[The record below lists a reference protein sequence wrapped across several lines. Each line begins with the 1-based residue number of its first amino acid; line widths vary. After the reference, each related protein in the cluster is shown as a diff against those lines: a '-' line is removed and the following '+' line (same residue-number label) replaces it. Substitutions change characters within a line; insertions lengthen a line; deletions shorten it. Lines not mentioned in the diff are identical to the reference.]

1 MCVYGCPSNTVYSL
15 VLFPTLPQTLEEV
28 QGCEHEL
35 NTFKQQVS
43 SGSIGDGAIAS
54 LQQMLKNTAG
64 VYRTLRDF
72 ANNLQAPIPPDAIV
86 GPYHPDADLDYDTLQ
101 LAAADNYWDDFKDE
115 GFRTV
120 NALPPDT
127 RVSSVERGAAGEAA
141 TGEEAVPAA
150 SGESTTTTDKPAT
163 EMMDTA
169 GTVPA
174 PAGTSSWTA
183 F

>member
-1 MCVYGCPSNTVYSL
+1 M
-15 VLFPTLPQTLEEV
+15 

-35 NTFKQQVS
+35 NTFKQQIS

-101 LAAADNYWDDFKDE
+101 LAAADNFWDDFKDE

-127 RVSSVERGAAGEAA
+127 RVSSIERGAAGEAA
-141 TGEEAVPAA
+141 TGEDVAVPAA
-150 SGESTTTTDKPAT
+150 SGDSTATTDKPA
-163 EMMDTA
+163 EMMDTGA
-169 GTVPA
+169 SAA
-174 PAGTSSWTA
+174 PTSWTA

>member
-1 MCVYGCPSNTVYSL
+1 M
-15 VLFPTLPQTLEEV
+15 PQTQEEV

-35 NTFKQQVS
+35 STFKQQVA

-54 LQQMLKNTAG
+54 LQQMLKSTAG

-72 ANNLQAPIPPDAIV
+72 ANNLQAPIPPEAIV

-127 RVSSVERGAAGEAA
+127 RLSSLERGAAGEAA
-141 TGEEAVPAA
+141 TGEEMPAA
-150 SGESTTTTDKPAT
+150 SGESVGTTDKPAAAAA

-169 GTVPA
+169 GTGTPA
-174 PAGTSSWTA
+174 NWST